1 MANFSNSE
9 PTESEPVEATVR
21 QKLRSLRTEQGLTL
35 EAVAERASIDV
46 STLSR
51 LESGKRRLSLD
62 HLPSL
67 AKALGVSVSELLEAP
82 QRLDPRI
89 KSHPHTH
96 DGLTFF
102 PLTRRGPAGG
112 VYAYKIR
119 IDPARNT
126 PPPELPVHDGHDW
139 MYVLDGRMRLC
150 LGEDDLVINPGEAV
164 EFTTLTPHWFGV
176 VEEQVELIML
186 LGPHGERL
194 HLHD

>member
-1 MANFSNSE
+1 MAKNE
-9 PTESEPVEATVR
+9 DGEPVEARVR
-21 QKLRSLRTEQGLTL
+21 AKLRALRAEQGLTL

-62 HLPSL
+62 HLPAL
-67 AKALGVSVSELLEAP
+67 ARALGVNVDELLQAP
-82 QRLDPRI
+82 LPFDPRV

-96 DGLTFF
+96 DGLTFL

-112 VYAYKIR
+112 VYAYKIT

-126 PPPELPVHDGHDW
+126 PPSPLPVHDGHDW

-150 LGEDDLVINPGEAV
+150 LGEEDLVIEPGEAV

-176 VEEQVELIML
+176 VEEPVELIML